1 MFNNAANRKKK
12 KNDDISE
19 FFLKLQKEERLKE
32 HRERITHTYEYGD
45 SARGM
50 ERKPVKELEL
60 LSADEARAKALK
72 MAYKFATGDPDKIS
86 TSDNDS

>member
-1 MFNNAANRKKK
+1 
-12 KNDDISE
+12 
-19 FFLKLQKEERLKE
+19 
-32 HRERITHTYEYGD
+32 
-45 SARGM
+45 M

-86 TSDNDS
+86 TSDNDSED